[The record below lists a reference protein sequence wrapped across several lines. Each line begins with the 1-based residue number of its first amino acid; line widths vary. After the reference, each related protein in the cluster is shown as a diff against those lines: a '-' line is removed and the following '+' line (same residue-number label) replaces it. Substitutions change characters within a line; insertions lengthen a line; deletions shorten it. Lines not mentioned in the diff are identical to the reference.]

1 MTVASLGFLL
11 AWWLYYKRPDLPPR
25 MAKAAGGLY
34 TLVLDKYKIDELYG
48 AVIIQPL
55 ISLSTTVFWKGIDRG
70 LIDGA
75 VDGRRR
81 RSAGDLRRDAPHAV
95 RQHPLLCRMGR
106 RGRYRGDRLHGVERF
121 AMNFIN
127 DNILTIVVF
136 LPLAGA
142 ILLAFFPRRDR
153 DVRYFALAVSLIT
166 LLASLHL
173 PWYFVRGQSGFQFE
187 ENVPWIPHPNIHYHL
202 GVDGISLWLVVLT
215 TFLMPLC
222 VLISWK
228 SIDDRVKEF
237 FILMLVLETAM
248 IGVFVAL
255 DLFLFYFFW
264 EATLIPMALLIGM
277 YGHGRKIYAAVKF
290 FLYTMIAS
298 VFMLAAILWLYARTG
313 SFDFVTIQSAI
324 QSGQV
329 AGFGNAA
336 LWLFLGFFVAF
347 AVKVPLF
354 PVHTWL
360 PDAHVEAPTAGS
372 VLLAGVLLKM
382 GTYGLLRFNVGLFPD
397 EARRNAPWIIALAII
412 GIIYGALV
420 AMIQPNIKRL
430 VAYTSVSHLGF
441 VVLGIFSF
449 TQIGVDG
456 AVYQMLNHG
465 VSTGALFMLLGMI
478 YDRRH
483 TYDITEYGGLAT
495 PMPIYATFFAFIMLS
510 SVGLPLLNGF
520 VGEFM
525 VLSGAFQAKQLYG
538 ILAATGVIWSACYLL
553 WMYQRVF
560 YGNVTNPANQTCAIS
575 MPASRSRCGR
585 WRLPRW

>member
-1 MTVASLGFLL
+1 MDCG
-11 AWWLYYKRPDLPPR
+11 WRN
-25 MAKAAGGLY
+25 
-34 TLVLDKYKIDELYG
+34 
-48 AVIIQPL
+48 
-55 ISLSTTVFWKGIDRG
+55 RG
-70 LIDGA
+70 
-75 VDGRRR
+75 
-81 RSAGDLRRDAPHAV
+81 
-95 RQHPLLCRMGR
+95 
-106 RGRYRGDRLHGVERF
+106 YRFHGVEGV
-121 AMNFIN
+121 AMSFIN
-127 DNILTIVVF
+127 NNILTIVVF

-142 ILLAFFPRRDR
+142 ILLAFMPRRDR
-153 DVRYFALAVSLIT
+153 DIRYFALAVSLIT

-173 PWYFVRGQSGFQFE
+173 PWYFVRGQSGFQYDV
-187 ENVPWIPHPNIHYHL
+187 NVPWIAHPNIHYHL
-202 GVDGISLWLVVLT
+202 GADGISLWLVVLT

-228 SIDDRVKEF
+228 SINHQVKEF
-237 FILMLVLETAM
+237 FVLMLILETAM

-264 EATLIPMALLIGM
+264 EATLIPMALLIGI
-277 YGHGRKIYAAVKF
+277 YGHGRKIYAAIKF

-298 VFMLAAILWLYARTG
+298 MFMLAAIIWLYARTG
-313 SFDFVTIQSAI
+313 SFDFTTIQSAI
-324 QSGQV
+324 QNGQV
-329 AGFGNAA
+329 PGFTQAA
-336 LWLFLGFFVAF
+336 IWLFLGFFVAF
-347 AVKVPLF
+347 AVKVPMF

-382 GTYGLLRFNVGLFPD
+382 GTYGMLRFNLGLFPD
-397 EARRNAPWIIALAII
+397 EARRNAPWIMVLAII

-449 TQIGVDG
+449 TQMGVDG

-483 TYDITEYGGLAT
+483 TYDITEFGGLAT
-495 PMPIYATFFAFIMLS
+495 PMPVYATFFAFIMLS

-520 VGEFM
+520 IGEFLI
-525 VLSGAFQAKQLYG
+525 LSGAFQAKQLYG

-560 YGNVTNPANQTCAIS
+560 YGEVTVAANKSLPDLDARERVSLWPVAIAALVMGVAPMLWLHSIGPSVADALKQFSIGTQAHAVHRALPGDSQLPKLQPAAEAMGQ
-575 MPASRSRCGR
+575 
-585 WRLPRW
+585 